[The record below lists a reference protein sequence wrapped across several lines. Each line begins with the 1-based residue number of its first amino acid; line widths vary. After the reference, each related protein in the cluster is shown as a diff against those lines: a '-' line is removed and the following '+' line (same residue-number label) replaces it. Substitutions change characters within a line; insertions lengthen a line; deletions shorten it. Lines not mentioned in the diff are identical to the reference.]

1 MKGKLGLWLKHH
13 HVRHHYLD
21 NGRGFGVSTPV
32 WDYVFGTMY
41 GDKEEIAMDEKP
53 A

>member
-1 MKGKLGLWLKHH
+1 LKHH

-21 NGRGFGVSTPV
+21 NGRGFGVSTPI

-41 GDKEEIAMDEKP
+41 DDKEVISLEAKEV
-53 A
+53 